1 MLIFSAKADRY
12 CMIGYEPTE
21 AEFKHARYACEEYAK
36 TIERLGELVAANPKN
51 IEYKHQFEEKH
62 QLMLQ
67 KTDNFTKIFTSIKLP
82 KDLSEC
88 KEKNFSLEKF
98 RDLNEKW
105 QYMATFY
112 SNNEEY
118 ISNLKLLHA
127 LSIEKTFSL
136 DKGHDVTNN

>member
-1 MLIFSAKADRY
+1 MFLYKKAIFIIIIMLIFSAKADRY

-67 KTDNFTKIFTSIKLP
+67 KTDNFTKIFTSQRMRT
-82 KDLSEC
+82 SRQC
-88 KEKNFSLEKF
+88 TVS
-98 RDLNEKW
+98 R
-105 QYMATFY
+105 
-112 SNNEEY
+112 
-118 ISNLKLLHA
+118 
-127 LSIEKTFSL
+127 KTVCGMRGS
-136 DKGHDVTNN
+136 K